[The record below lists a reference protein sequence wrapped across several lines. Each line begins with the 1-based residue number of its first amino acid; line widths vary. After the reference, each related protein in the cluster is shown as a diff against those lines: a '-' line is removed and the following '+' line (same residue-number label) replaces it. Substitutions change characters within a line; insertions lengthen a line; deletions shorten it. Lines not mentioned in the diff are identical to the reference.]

1 MPRITPMVKKKK
13 GYHKKHAWNR
23 THRTGEDIA
32 MLNERKIDPQAGE
45 SGSVRYKDHIDGA

>member
-1 MPRITPMVKKKK
+1 MTPMVKKKK

-32 MLNERKIDPQAGE
+32 MLNERKTDPQAGE